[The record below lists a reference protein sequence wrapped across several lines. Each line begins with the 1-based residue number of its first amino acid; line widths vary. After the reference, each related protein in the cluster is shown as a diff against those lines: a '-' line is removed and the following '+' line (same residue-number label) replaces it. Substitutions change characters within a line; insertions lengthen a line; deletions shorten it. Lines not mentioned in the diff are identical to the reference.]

1 MCGINSLS
9 KYEQFGLIHSYPEL
23 EILNEDVK
31 LKCLLESLD
40 ISGGIINENSFSPLL
55 KHCNELNA

>member
-1 MCGINSLS
+1 MCGINILP
-9 KYEQFGLIHSYPEL
+9 KYKQFGLIHSCP
-23 EILNEDVK
+23 EDVK